1 MNNDDLPLFQKNSVL
16 NPAVS
21 AQALSVSE
29 ITARIKSNLE
39 SEFVEVWVRGEIS
52 NLKQASSG
60 HVYFSLKDESAN
72 LSAVAFGWSKKAKK
86 TSFDL
91 KDGLEVLCRG
101 NISVYAARGN
111 YQLLVDVIEPL
122 GSGALQLAFEQLKEK
137 LLKEGLFDQK
147 RKRPIPKYPSKMV
160 VITSPQAAAL
170 KDVLT
175 VLRRRAPFIQ
185 VLLVPSLVQGED
197 AAGKVIQALRV
208 ANHFKLG
215 EVILLTRGG
224 GSIEDLWCFNNE
236 ELARTIAASEIPV
249 ISAVGHE
256 VDFTISDFV
265 ADLRAPTPSAGAEIL
280 SQHWVEL
287 RERSRELNE
296 RLLMALKREL
306 VLKRR
311 TLEMLSAKLKSPK
324 DQLREKIQKVDEL
337 SMALER
343 NMRLILERRQTKLD
357 RLAMNLHALSPLNVL
372 SRGYALVQSDAADPI
387 DRKVVRSA
395 AEVKKNQSL
404 VLRFSDGEVKVK
416 A

>member
-208 ANHFKLG
+208 ANHFKMG